1 MLYLVHS
8 TVNYSAI
15 AFLRRKNLRDRKILS
30 GVLATMFGIVTLL
43 GAIPNAAA
51 KNNLSYKTNEPA
63 VAAAHKAALLLSKA
77 NNDKVLE
84 KYNNAT
90 GLTDSQLVELLKA
103 VGFKDKA
110 LKTAWAVAKAE
121 SNGRPFAFNGNIKTG
136 DSSFGVFQINM
147 LDVLGEDR
155 RERFDLEH
163 NADLFNPVINAQIA
177 YRMTKG
183 GEDWSSWSSYNK
195 GAVNKWLDK
204 FPG

>member
-1 MLYLVHS
+1 MHFRRINLTNNKMLVGVIGSTFLLVS
-8 TVNYSAI
+8 
-15 AFLRRKNLRDRKILS
+15 ILGS
-30 GVLATMFGIVTLL
+30 IPSHAT
-43 GAIPNAAA
+43 
-51 KNNLSYKTNEPA
+51 KNNLSKSEGIVFATPE
-63 VAAAHKAALLLSKA
+63 VAFLLSE
-77 NNDKVLE
+77 DKNE
-84 KYNNAT
+84 KILTKYKNAT
-90 GLTDSQLVELLKA
+90 SLTDSQLVELLEA
-103 VGFKDKA
+103 VGFKGKA
-110 LKTAWAVAKAE
+110 LRTAYAVAKAE

-183 GEDWSSWSSYNK
+183 GIDWSSWSSYNK
-195 GAVNKWLDK
+195 GAVNKWLHK